1 MSTAKIK
8 EDIEEEDLERS
19 ERDDAISSLS
29 RELQIIKKGKST
41 YSPAPDKSAKLM
53 NQPWMSPGSNLSK
66 KKLDNSI
73 GKKSIHESDVDGL
86 LKWAGDLPDDISVN
100 AGQSFYQ
107 NMLNKTLH
115 KQESNI

>member
-53 NQPWMSPGSNLSK
+53 
-66 KKLDNSI
+66 
-73 GKKSIHESDVDGL
+73 H
-86 LKWAGDLPDDISVN
+86 
-100 AGQSFYQ
+100 
-107 NMLNKTLH
+107 
-115 KQESNI
+115 